1 MRFDRYFQNP
11 DHVRPLL
18 DRLKELAEQ
27 AGPVT
32 LMEICGT
39 HTMAIAKTG
48 LKSLLPD
55 SVRLISGPGCPVCV
69 TPASVI
75 DAVLH
80 LTEDPKVI
88 LTSYGD
94 LLRVPGTLQGDCL
107 LYRKAMGAQV
117 ESVYSPMEAL
127 ALAAEHPDKEVVFL
141 GIGFETTAPGTAL
154 CLLEAQA
161 QKLPNF
167 SVLCQLRR
175 TEPALRSL
183 IGASDFLVNGFLC
196 PGHVAAVTG
205 SDAFSFLPKEY
216 GLPAV
221 VSGFEAADLLFS
233 VSELV
238 KMLACGKP
246 ALINEYIRA
255 VRPQGNPSAL
265 SMITQV
271 FENCDSTWRGLG
283 LVKEGGY
290 RIRAPFA
297 PWDASRKFSFSAET
311 GSEKEIPGC
320 RCAQVI
326 RGVLSP
332 DQCPLFGRRCTPKDP
347 VGPCMVSSEGACA
360 AAYRYRQ

>member
-1 MRFDRYFQNP
+1 MRFEQYFQNP
-11 DHVRPLL
+11 DGVRPLL
-18 DRLKELAEQ
+18 DRLRDLAGQ

-39 HTMAIAKTG
+39 HTMSIAKSG

-69 TPASVI
+69 TPAGVM
-75 DAVLH
+75 DAVLK
-80 LTEDPKVI
+80 LTEDPKI
-88 LTSYGD
+88 LLTSYGD

-107 LYRKAMGAQV
+107 LRRKALGARV

-127 ALAAEHPDKEVVFL
+127 ALATKNPDREVVFL

-154 CLLEAQA
+154 CILEAQA
-161 QKLPNF
+161 QKRDNF

-183 IGASDFLVNGFLC
+183 IEAPDFRVNGFLC

-205 SDAFSFLPKEY
+205 AEAFSFLPKEY

-221 VSGFEAADLLFS
+221 VSGFAAADLLFS

-238 KMLACGKP
+238 KMLAQKAP
-246 ALINEYIRA
+246 ALVNEYIRV
-255 VRPQGNPSAL
+255 VRPKGNPGAL
-265 SMITQV
+265 SVIDRV
-271 FENCDSTWRGLG
+271 LERCDSAWRGLG

-290 RIRAPFA
+290 CIRGSFA

-311 GSEKEIPGC
+311 GKEIPGC

-326 RGVLSP
+326 RGVLAP
-332 DQCPLFGRRCTPKDP
+332 ERCPLFGKRCTPRDP
-347 VGPCMVSSEGACA
+347 AGPCMVSSEGACA